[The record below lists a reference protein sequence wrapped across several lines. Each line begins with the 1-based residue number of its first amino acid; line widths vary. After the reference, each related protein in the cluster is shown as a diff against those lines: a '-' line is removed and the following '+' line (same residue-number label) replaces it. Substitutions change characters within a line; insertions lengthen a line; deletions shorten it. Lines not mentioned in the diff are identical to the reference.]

1 MIWIKILTIFS
12 QGSASKTAATSG
24 TNVSKPDSS
33 SPRKTPGSKAKAG
46 PSVSCLRRNS
56 DSRNLNSDRA
66 LSPQRIRRV
75 SSSGKNKRN
84 QLCRIAVCELFG
96 CKVRHVRKQKDRFWL

>member
-1 MIWIKILTIFS
+1 MIGIKILTIFS
-12 QGSASKTAATSG
+12 QGSASKTADTSG
-24 TNVSKPDSS
+24 RNISKPDSS
-33 SPRKTPGSKAKAG
+33 NLRKTPGSKAKAG

-75 SSSGKNKRN
+75 SSSGKNRRN
-84 QLCRIAVCELFG
+84 QLCLIAVCELFE
-96 CKVRHVRKQKDRFWL
+96 CKIRPVRKQKDRF

>member
-1 MIWIKILTIFS
+1 MIWFKILTIFS
-12 QGSASKTAATSG
+12 QGSPSKSAAASG
-24 TNVSKPDSS
+24 GGISKPDSS
-33 SPRKTPGSKAKAG
+33 NLRKMPGSKAKVG

-75 SSSGKNKRN
+75 SSSGKNERKE
-84 QLCRIAVCELFG
+84 LCLIAFCELFEY
-96 CKVRHVRKQKDRFWL
+96 KIRHVRKQKDRFWL